1 MQRTRH
7 FGPATIVQ
15 GDREAKVECEYEV
28 IQSDGPRT
36 WHGMFKGA
44 SAVDEPE
51 PGEAKLR
58 SAEGKVSQIIV
69 DQVFSGTGEGRFQ
82 GNGSPPG

>member
-7 FGPATIVQ
+7 SCPATIVQ
-15 GDREAKVECEYEV
+15 GEREAEVECVYEV

-44 SAVDEPE
+44 SPASEPE
-51 PGEAKLR
+51 QGEAQLR
-58 SAEGKVSQIIV
+58 LAGGTVSQIIV
-69 DQVFSGTGEGRFQ
+69 DQIFSGTGEGRFQ
-82 GNGSPPG
+82 GNGPPPG